1 MYKKKLN
8 QIIILIPSYNDLIN
22 LKKFILNI
30 KKKFKILV
38 IDDAS
43 SDDTSKFLKN
53 NKISFIQND
62 FNIGYERSLIKGFK
76 EIIKNSK
83 AKYIITMDADGQHR
97 IQELNSMI
105 SVFKKNKADLLIGAR
120 HKKNRITEI
129 ILSYIF
135 KQKFNIADPV
145 SGFKMYRIQK
155 LKKIIL
161 NNKQNL
167 FLVDLVMSFYK
178 SNFKVICKTIRTK
191 KRPNKPKVGNNI
203 LVNLKILKILL
214 FSLVS

>member
-62 FNIGYERSLIKGFK
+62 FNIGYERWAASYTRIK
-76 EIIKNSK
+76 
-83 AKYIITMDADGQHR
+83 
-97 IQELNSMI
+97 
-105 SVFKKNKADLLIGAR
+105 
-120 HKKNRITEI
+120 
-129 ILSYIF
+129 
-135 KQKFNIADPV
+135 
-145 SGFKMYRIQK
+145 
-155 LKKIIL
+155 
-161 NNKQNL
+161 
-167 FLVDLVMSFYK
+167 
-178 SNFKVICKTIRTK
+178 
-191 KRPNKPKVGNNI
+191 
-203 LVNLKILKILL
+203 
-214 FSLVS
+214 